1 MEKRIQAVLE
11 KLKGLN
17 DMIESVIVASS
28 DGLPVASL
36 VESKEEEER
45 LSAMTATLLALG
57 ERVSEELG
65 IGAMNELIVTGDKRD
80 IIVRSVGKDIVLAA
94 TVKKPAKIGLILYDT
109 KRAVKQIENLFKER
123 REGFEQ
129 AIAVE
134 EIKEVTGEP
143 KGLEVEAPKVEVKDV
158 LRGET
163 VEEKPSTVELV
174 EGLAEESGK
183 SVVEAT
189 EEEEVGKKAE
199 QVEEREEETETQEE
213 REERVFRDF
222 DIFY

>member
-1 MEKRIQAVLE
+1 MERRIQAVLE

-57 ERVSEELG
+57 ERVSEELN
-65 IGAMNELIVTGDKRD
+65 IGAMNELIVTGEKRD

-123 REGFEQ
+123 REEFEQ
-129 AIAVE
+129 AVAVE
-134 EIKEVTGEP
+134 EIKEVTKEP
-143 KGLEVEAPKVEVKDV
+143 KGLEMVVPEVEVKDV
-158 LRGET
+158 LKGEA
-163 VEEKPSTVELV
+163 VEEEASTAELV
-174 EGLAEESGK
+174 ESLVEESGK
-183 SVVEAT
+183 PVVEST
-189 EEEEVGKKAE
+189 EEEGVEKEAE
-199 QVEEREEETETQEE
+199 QVEKREEETETEE
-213 REERVFRDF
+213 KKEERVFRDF